1 MKDKEVNQLQDI
13 AIKTSNTVKRKE
25 KQTKY

>member
-13 AIKTSNTVKRKE
+13 AIKTSNRVKRKE